1 MNLAKNG
8 KVYEYYR
15 CAKTAGK
22 PSCKGQSVE
31 GERVTAAISALVE
44 RLAGLAMTV
53 RRFIPGED
61 HAEQLNHVTVAMRD
75 LCEEKRRNL
84 FDYPGGDDE
93 YSEALEVL
101 VDERR
106 RLAAL
111 PQRPSAWAEAETGQ
125 TFAGLGPAPTRNTAA
140 GPPRPQSPPLH
151 ATHHLRLVP
160 TRRTPSTR
168 TAAGALWKFD
178 VGR

>member
-1 MNLAKNG
+1 MNLGKNG
-8 KVYEYYR
+8 RIYEYYR

-22 PSCKGQSVE
+22 PACKGQSVK
-31 GERVTAAISALVE
+31 GERVTAAITALVE

-61 HAEQLNHVTVAMRD
+61 HTEQLNHVTQAMKD
-75 LCEEKRRNL
+75 LREEKRRNL

-93 YSEALEVL
+93 YAAALEVL

-111 PQRPSAWAEAETGQ
+111 PQRPYTWVEVETGQ
-125 TFAGLGPAPTRNTAA
+125 TFAGAWTRPTRNTAA
-140 GPPRPQSPPLH
+140 SSSSVSRP
-151 ATHHLRLVP
+151 A
-160 TRRTPSTR
+160 ST
-168 TAAGALWKFD
+168 
-178 VGR
+178 